1 MTTGPIN
8 PKPTDNKSRSHEVS
22 YNQNRKTA
30 TGVSPISLKEPLFKV
45 LAGTKARPAII
56 PGRTSLN
63 LASPR
68 NPSKSMVSLPNR
80 KNPPIRADRFINQKV
95 TIDHTGD
102 PARKLKVRLKTVTQS
117 QSSIK
122 GTCNPFYRLRR
133 HLNKVKVS
141 NKRVLQK
148 ISNLL
153 VGGLVLTRH
162 PVGISLSKNIRMVVT
177 PPSTFVVKQIVSC
190 LPHWATSYTM
200 NEVLRIV
207 SLLKK
212 GR

>member
-1 MTTGPIN
+1 
-8 PKPTDNKSRSHEVS
+8 
-22 YNQNRKTA
+22 
-30 TGVSPISLKEPLFKV
+30 
-45 LAGTKARPAII
+45 
-56 PGRTSLN
+56 
-63 LASPR
+63 
-68 NPSKSMVSLPNR
+68 MVSLPNR